1 MPPVN
6 PPAIY
11 SQLDLKK
18 ATVKDINDVELWYLF
33 KMAELTEVISQRG
46 DTRLIV
52 TLNKVRVGGVD
63 DAAEFFLKSRL
74 AVQKKFHIQL
84 ILSIC
89 LLKMPLQMHKTNLRL
104 SSLINYDYSQIE
116 FLEVIM

>member
-74 AVQKKFHIQL
+74 AVQKEISYPIDNFHLFVENAPADAQNKCKIKQL
-84 ILSIC
+84 NQL
-89 LLKMPLQMHKTNLRL
+89 
-104 SSLINYDYSQIE
+104 
-116 FLEVIM
+116 

>member
-52 TLNKVRVGGVD
+52 TLNKVRGGGVD

-74 AVQKKFHIQL
+74 AVQKEISYPIDTFHLFAENAPADAQNKCKIKQL
-84 ILSIC
+84 NQL
-89 LLKMPLQMHKTNLRL
+89 
-104 SSLINYDYSQIE
+104 
-116 FLEVIM
+116 

>member
-63 DAAEFFLKSRL
+63 DAADFFLKSRL
-74 AVQKKFHIQL
+74 AVQKEISYPIDTFHLFAKNASADAQNKFKIKQL
-84 ILSIC
+84 NQL
-89 LLKMPLQMHKTNLRL
+89 
-104 SSLINYDYSQIE
+104 
-116 FLEVIM
+116 

>member
-74 AVQKKFHIQL
+74 AVQKEISYPFDTFHLFAKNASADAQNKFKIKQL
-84 ILSIC
+84 NQL
-89 LLKMPLQMHKTNLRL
+89 
-104 SSLINYDYSQIE
+104 
-116 FLEVIM
+116 